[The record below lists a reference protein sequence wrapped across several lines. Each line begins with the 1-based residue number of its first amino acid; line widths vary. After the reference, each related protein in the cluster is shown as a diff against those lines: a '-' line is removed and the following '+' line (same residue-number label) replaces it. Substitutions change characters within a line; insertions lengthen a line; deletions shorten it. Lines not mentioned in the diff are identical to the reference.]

1 MRFANGRYDKFTLRH
16 SPELLTRRFA
26 AVDVWSAGVILLFF
40 LTGKFPIFQSND
52 DVEGLMELALIMGR
66 RNVEKV
72 ATLHGRFTAPWIIFC
87 ILQIC

>member
-1 MRFANGRYDKFTLRH
+1 M
-16 SPELLTRRFA
+16 
-26 AVDVWSAGVILLFF
+26 FF

-72 ATLHGRFTAPWIIFC
+72 ATLHGKFTATEVMFC
-87 ILQIC
+87 LLEIY